1 MKTVAEQQQM
11 KRVIELIRVSTQ
23 AQADHDRASI
33 PGQRA
38 VNRRTAQQ
46 YDLEI
51 VASVEMTDVSGTAV
65 LQAPEMQSLL
75 SMMESPDI
83 SGVVA
88 REFSRLMR
96 PERFAD
102 FALLQVFQDT
112 YCVLYLPEGPVDF
125 NSKNGRL
132 LGGFR
137 ALMAGQE
144 RSENL
149 ERIWSSKE
157 QKRRAGE
164 LAQSSVVLP
173 FGIAYEEGRG
183 FYYKPEVAEKV
194 LEAFRMVLSGDPNYN
209 KVAAMLGVTPR
220 GAHTILR
227 NHIWHGWRI
236 IDMKRDLSSTG
247 KYSSQNGRQTDRR
260 KIKRS
265 EDEIIRVQVIR
276 EPLISDT
283 DFAAAQQIMDRK
295 QARHWRTRNNYAHR
309 FTYNGLLHCAACGEP
324 IHTAHQ
330 RADVYV
336 CRARRLNH
344 TCKTSYMQRVRL
356 EPLLDTLFTNQL
368 TDRKFLA
375 EVVTAM
381 VKRSTDNSCEA
392 NIGRLKNQLLRLEA
406 KRSRVL
412 DMFADGTI
420 TTEERKQRLAVIA
433 VDVTSTQAA
442 LDHQAAPTIPTTTE
456 LAKAL
461 APLAEFPYFNR
472 EQKRRLLL
480 TLIPEI
486 RVADYCVESVGL
498 AYAAVNCAR
507 RGRGS
512 SPPPA

>member
-1 MKTVAEQQQM
+1 M
-11 KRVIELIRVSTQ
+11 KRAIELIRVSTQ
-23 AQADHDRASI
+23 GQADHDRASI

-75 SMMESPDI
+75 SMMQSPDI
-83 SGVVA
+83 SGVIA

-112 YCVLYLPEGPVDF
+112 HCVLYLPEGPVDF
-125 NSKNGRL
+125 NTKTGRL
-132 LGGFR
+132 IGGFR

-144 RSENL
+144 RSDIL

-157 QKRRAGE
+157 QKRRIGE

-173 FGIAYEEGRG
+173 FGVAYEKGRG
-183 FYYKPEVAEKV
+183 FYYKPEAEKV
-194 LEAFRMVLSGDPNYN
+194 REAFRMVLSGNPNYN
-209 KVAAMLGVTPR
+209 KIAAMLEVTPR

-236 IDMKRDLSSTG
+236 IDKKRDLSSTG
-247 KYSSQNGRQTDRR
+247 KYSSPNGRQTDRK
-260 KIKRS
+260 KIRRS

-295 QARHWRTRNNYAHR
+295 QACHWRTRGNYAHR
-309 FTYNGLLHCAACGEP
+309 FTYNGLLNCAACGDP

-336 CRARRLNH
+336 CRARRLKH
-344 TCKTSYMQRVRL
+344 TCKTSYMQRERL
-356 EPLLDTLFTNQL
+356 EPVLDRLFTNQL

-375 EVVTAM
+375 EVVAAM
-381 VKRSTDNSCEA
+381 VKRSTDNSCA
-392 NIGRLKNQLLRLEA
+392 ATIGRLKNQLRRLEA

-412 DMFADGTI
+412 DMFTDGTI

-433 VDVTSTQAA
+433 ADVTSTQAA
-442 LDHQAAPTIPTTTE
+442 LDHQAAPTIPSTTE

-461 APLAEFPYFNR
+461 APLAEFVYFNR

-486 RVADYCVESVGL
+486 RVANYRVESVGL
-498 AYAAVNCAR
+498 AHAAVNCAR
-507 RGRGS
+507 TDKDS